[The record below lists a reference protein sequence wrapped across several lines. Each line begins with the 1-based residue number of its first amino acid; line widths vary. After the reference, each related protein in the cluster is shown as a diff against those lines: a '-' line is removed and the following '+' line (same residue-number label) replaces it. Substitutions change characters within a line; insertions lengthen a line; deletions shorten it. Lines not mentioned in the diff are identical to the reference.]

1 MENFQV
7 VRYSLSG
14 NQVVLGGAFFTTVFA
29 NFAFFRNLYQAFAGQ
44 PWGYA
49 HIASL
54 AVVLFCTT
62 VVLLALLSLSRAIK
76 PVFALY
82 FLLAAATAYFMDSY
96 NVIIDHDMINNVVLT
111 DPAEALDLLTGRMVA
126 YLLLLGVLPVV
137 ALRKVEIRRE
147 TVLQMLRNR
156 GLLIA
161 AAVLVAVGLAL
172 LSSGFYASFI
182 REHKP
187 LRYYTNP
194 AAPLQGAVRYAS
206 IRLKDTDKPLTV
218 IGQDARVPA
227 ADTDRELVIMVV
239 GETARSDRFSLNG
252 YSRETTPMLAREKVA
267 SLRNVWSCGTST
279 AVSVPCMFAI
289 YNRDRFSGDKARNTE
304 NLLDVL
310 QHAGVTVLWRDNNS
324 DSKGVARRV
333 PFEDFRSPDTNPVC
347 DLECRDE
354 GMLEGLQSFID
365 GHPSGDILVVLH
377 HMGSHG
383 PAYHKRY
390 PADFRRFTP
399 TCDTSQLD
407 ACSEEQIGNSYD
419 NTLLYTDYFLSKVIS
434 LLRDNDE
441 HFETAMIYASDHG
454 ESLGEGGLY
463 LHGLPYFVAPEA
475 QTHVPMVFWFGHRFD
490 GARIEALRQLA
501 DRRYSHDNLFHT
513 LLGLFE
519 IETDVYQPNMDI
531 LREARMLEGG
541 SPEYH

>member
-1 MENFQV
+1 
-7 VRYSLSG
+7 
-14 NQVVLGGAFFTTVFA
+14 
-29 NFAFFRNLYQAFAGQ
+29 
-44 PWGYA
+44 
-49 HIASL
+49 
-54 AVVLFCTT
+54 
-62 VVLLALLSLSRAIK
+62 
-76 PVFALY
+76 
-82 FLLAAATAYFMDSY
+82 
-96 NVIIDHDMINNVVLT
+96 
-111 DPAEALDLLTGRMVA
+111 
-126 YLLLLGVLPVV
+126 
-137 ALRKVEIRRE
+137 
-147 TVLQMLRNR
+147 
-156 GLLIA
+156 
-161 AAVLVAVGLAL
+161 
-172 LSSGFYASFI
+172 
-182 REHKP
+182 
-187 LRYYTNP
+187 
-194 AAPLQGAVRYAS
+194 
-206 IRLKDTDKPLTV
+206 
-218 IGQDARVPA
+218 
-227 ADTDRELVIMVV
+227 
-239 GETARSDRFSLNG
+239 
-252 YSRETTPMLAREKVA
+252 
-267 SLRNVWSCGTST
+267 
-279 AVSVPCMFAI
+279 MFAI

-377 HMGSHG
+377 PMGSHG